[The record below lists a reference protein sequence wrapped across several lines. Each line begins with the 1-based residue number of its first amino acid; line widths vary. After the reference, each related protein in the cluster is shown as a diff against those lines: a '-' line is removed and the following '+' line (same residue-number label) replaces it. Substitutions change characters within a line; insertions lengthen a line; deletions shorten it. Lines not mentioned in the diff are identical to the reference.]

1 MLKTY
6 LIQGKEFQTIKIP
19 KGTILFRGIV
29 FENKNNFHSLFKDLI
44 GVKDETRYKISPTTN
59 VFFYPVPYVSDIV
72 DMFNVHIMYVT
83 QYDLELIMLVSPS
96 TLQRGNKNIL
106 DPKLS
111 PIATCSHIS
120 EYDKCGYTMSKDDPC
135 LTDIIINRFPQ
146 IDGFIGLTAQDIAL
160 INKKYKDLININ
172 KSHQLVK
179 HIIPSIITN
188 ARGLSGIP
196 EIVLHPL
203 RFRYNECHY
212 ILRQFR
218 NPDNIIKYCMAHR
231 PQYNYFPILYFT
243 NNGVFTFNDLKED
256 NTIKKIEESIRIIDP
271 PTIPKV
277 YEYINEIF
285 NKFLTTGY
293 KVDNILYKILIDRR
307 TGFYKILQDTYSKRR
322 ITHKKE
328 KRQGDSGL
336 ESYLDSYIIKPTNN
350 SEINTIL
357 STHKEYIDDYLL
369 RNLYANGYSLKKKL
383 VFNRKNK
390 NKFIYNYYINKM
402 IDRPDIDKYTSKRER
417 NKNITRKNINSKF
430 SNMLAY
436 DALNLNE
443 LNNISSV
450 DTI

>member
-29 FENKNNFHSLFKDLI
+29 FENKKNFHLIFKDLI

-59 VFFYPVPYVSDIV
+59 VFFYPVPYVSDVV

-146 IDGFIGLTAQDIAL
+146 IDGFIGLAAQDIAL
-160 INKKYKDLININ
+160 INKKYKNIIKKF
-172 KSHQLVK
+172 KSYDMAK

-188 ARGLSGIP
+188 SRALSGIP

-218 NPDNIIKYCMAHR
+218 NSENIVKYCITYR
-231 PQYNYFPILYFT
+231 PQYNYFPLLYIT

-256 NTIKKIEESIRIIDP
+256 STIKKIEESVRILDS
-271 PTIPKV
+271 PTIPKI
-277 YEYINEIF
+277 YENINEIF

-293 KVDNILYKILIDRR
+293 KVDNILYKVLIDRR
-307 TGFYKILQDTYSKRR
+307 TGFYRLLQDIKSKRH
-322 ITHKKE
+322 ITNKKE
-328 KRQGDSGL
+328 KRNDESGF
-336 ESYLDSYIIKPTNN
+336 DSYIIKPTNN
-350 SEINTIL
+350 NIINTSL
-357 STHKEYIDDYLL
+357 SSHKEYIDDYLL
-369 RNLYANGYSLKKKL
+369 KNLYIQDYSLKKTL
-383 VFNRKNK
+383 VFNRDKN
-390 NKFIYNYYINKM
+390 NFIYNYYINKV
-402 IDRPDIDKYTSKRER
+402 IDRPDIDKYNIYRKKH
-417 NKNITRKNINSKF
+417 KNITRKNINSKY
-430 SNMLAY
+430 SQMLAY
-436 DALNLNE
+436 DSFNLDD
-443 LNNISSV
+443 LDNISSI
-450 DTI
+450 DSN